1 MNDDLLVL
9 ATEDQHRGYLSY
21 DLLTGQVRAGHPL
34 FPWLLRHGATPG
46 ELASIAQQAIP
57 LDVVGMNFYP
67 QWSTKEVYLDA
78 RGRVA
83 YRVTERDGA
92 GFADLIRDFHDRYQ
106 APILITET
114 SAKDSETDRAAW
126 LAASVAAVK
135 QLRAEGVPIYGY
147 TWFPL
152 FTMIDWRYRFGSGP
166 LEQFQIELGLYRLAP
181 DGSPTRW
188 QATALVPTFQS
199 YVNDPEAS
207 IGPLVAAAAPAARV

>member
-1 MNDDLLVL
+1 M
-9 ATEDQHRGYLSY
+9 
-21 DLLTGQVRAGHPL
+21 
-34 FPWLLRHGATPG
+34 
-46 ELASIAQQAIP
+46 
-57 LDVVGMNFYP
+57 
-67 QWSTKEVYLDA
+67 
-78 RGRVA
+78 A

-92 GFADLIRDFHDRYQ
+92 GFAGLIRDFYDRYQ

-135 QLRAEGVPIYGY
+135 QLRAEGVPVYGY

-166 LEQFQIELGLYRLAP
+166 LDEYRIELGLYRLAP

-188 QATALVPTFQS
+188 QATALVPQFQR
-199 YVNDPEAS
+199 YVNDPAAS
-207 IGPLVAAAAPAARV
+207 IGPLRAAAAPAARV